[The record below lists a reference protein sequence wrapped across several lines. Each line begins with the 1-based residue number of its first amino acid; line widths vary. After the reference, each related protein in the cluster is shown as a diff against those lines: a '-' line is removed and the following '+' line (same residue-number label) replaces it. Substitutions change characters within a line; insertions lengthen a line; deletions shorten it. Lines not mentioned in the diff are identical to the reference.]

1 MRVQRGTQRLLCN
14 VPFREHHLVRQHVAV
29 PWKQGVCP
37 RTATSC
43 FLMTDLGYPV
53 QKLTALYGRRMTIEE
68 RFRDKKNRRHGSR
81 VAEHPD
87 QAAGTLRPPVAHPD
101 VGLLAASGH
110 RAGGPKP
117 LCARDVVQ
125 QQQAERLRGVLHRKE
140 DAAATGTDCRVST
153 YRPA

>member
-87 QAAGTLRPPVAHPD
+87 QAAGRFDRLLLILTLASWLPLGIGLEAQSRCAPGMWCSTNRPKGCGVFFI
-101 VGLLAASGH
+101 GRKMLRRLE
-110 RAGGPKP
+110 
-117 LCARDVVQ
+117 LTVV
-125 QQQAERLRGVLHRKE
+125 
-140 DAAATGTDCRVST
+140 
-153 YRPA
+153 